1 MSDKKK
7 IYNIILKAA
16 IAAGFI
22 LVFWFIWY
30 YHYRE
35 DKAGQIVLKSRYTFS
50 VRIDSNGNVVNG
62 EEDSDSVDHTL
73 ADAFGNLKIDE
84 IGDVWIREFTAQYT
98 QKYLAW
104 SKQLKKITLNKT
116 QILNE
121 SENTVL
127 ISFSAGMNE
136 HDSENFAS
144 WNGVLD
150 DGRLSCEWVV
160 SFYIDN
166 HYDGTATI
174 YVKSID
180 TPEDYGIAQYNQN
193 KKNNVDKVD
202 ETQKKSLTNYEI
214 KNNTLSHSYLFVGQ
228 EGIGKKLF
236 AKELAKMALCLSN
249 ANGFKKTVSDQEE
262 NVINNDNT
270 NVIGNDNCSSC
281 VKFDSSNNP
290 DFVLIEPDGNSIKI
304 AQIREMQENVYTK
317 PIVSR
322 KKVFIINDSDKMTEE
337 AQNSL
342 LKTLEE
348 PPEYI
353 IIILI
358 TANENKLLNTIKSR
372 CLKISFNNL
381 ETNDLISYINSV
393 QKMQVPSE
401 NLLKM
406 CNGSI
411 GKLMKANENLEEY
424 NAVESTTNNF
434 LNGKI
439 PNVVK
444 MLSQF
449 EILYKSKEIINDLL
463 DYMIVIIYEYINK
476 SKDYRAKFLNLIAII
491 ENTKNRI
498 VLNNNY
504 DMCID
509 NLVLKLWEETV
520 EK

>member
-1 MSDKKK
+1 MRIFKILGIEPTKNEMEIKEAYLNKLSDT
-7 IYNIILKAA
+7 NP
-16 IAAGFI
+16 
-22 LVFWFIWY
+22 
-30 YHYRE
+30 E
-35 DKAGQIVLKSRYTFS
+35 DKPEEFMQLRKAYEEAIEYANQE
-50 VRIDSNGNVVNG
+50 D
-62 EEDSDSVDHTL
+62 EEDTNEIDNTEIGLWMAKVREVYNNFRARNDINAWSELLKDDVCQNIEIKT
-73 ADAFGNLKIDE
+73 DARDALLEFFMQNYYLPSAVIRFLNEFFNFEEDIDE
-84 IGDVWIREFTAQYT
+84 LYESFPAEF
-98 QKYLAW
+98 
-104 SKQLKKITLNKT
+104 
-116 QILNE
+116 
-121 SENTVL
+121 
-127 ISFSAGMNE
+127 
-136 HDSENFAS
+136 
-144 WNGVLD
+144 
-150 DGRLSCEWVV
+150 
-160 SFYIDN
+160 IDN
-166 HYDGTATI
+166 
-174 YVKSID
+174 
-180 TPEDYGIAQYNQN
+180 
-193 KKNNVDKVD
+193 
-202 ETQKKSLTNYEI
+202 I

-236 AKELAKMALCLSN
+236 AKELAKMALCLN
-249 ANGFKKTVSDQEE
+249 NKTE
-262 NVINNDNT
+262 
-270 NVIGNDNCSSC
+270 NDNCSSC
-281 VKFDSSNNP
+281 VKFDSGNNP

-353 IIILI
+353 MIILI

-381 ETNDLISYINSV
+381 ETSDLISYINSV
-393 QKMQVPSE
+393 QGMQVPSE

-411 GKLMKANENLEEY
+411 GKLMKVNENLEEY

-491 ENTKNRI
+491 
-498 VLNNNY
+498 
-504 DMCID
+504 
-509 NLVLKLWEETV
+509 
-520 EK
+520 